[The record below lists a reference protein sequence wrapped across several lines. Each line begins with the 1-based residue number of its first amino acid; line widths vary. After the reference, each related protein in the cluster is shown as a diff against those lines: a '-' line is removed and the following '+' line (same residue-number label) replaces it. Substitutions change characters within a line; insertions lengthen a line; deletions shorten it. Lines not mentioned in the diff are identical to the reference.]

1 MVRLD
6 ENLRLSVFLLFT
18 CYADNTE
25 SVLVSIFADLGR
37 MYQLVSRIQ
46 DGLGELKS
54 LLESHIYNQGLAA
67 IEKCGESALNVSIKF
82 QYCRLVDRFVTD
94 VECFILFN

>member
-1 MVRLD
+1 MVRSDAKQQFL
-6 ENLRLSVFLLFT
+6 VFLLFM
-18 CYADNTE
+18 CYADNISSTE
-25 SVLVSIFADLGR
+25 SIGVSIFVDLGR

-67 IEKCGESALNVSIKF
+67 IEKCGESALNVSI
-82 QYCRLVDRFVTD
+82 
-94 VECFILFN
+94 